1 MDNQRLL
8 VWAAFGLML
17 WFTYQA
23 WMQDYGPQPAARPD
37 VPTAAAPTDEAPPPD
52 DLPDL
57 IDPALDTPQA
67 DRGPALDAPQDATNE
82 ATPVGGDIIRVR
94 TDVLDVE
101 INTRGGTLQQA
112 HLLKYPVAKNRP
124 NELVQLLGRERGNLG
139 LIQTGLRS
147 SGDGA
152 EPNHLADFR
161 STVQNYELSGND
173 ELTVS
178 LDWADESGISVTKEY
193 RFARGS
199 YIIPVRQTVIN
210 ESDTEWRGAEYAQI
224 QRHSAPQGRSMF
236 DVDSYSFQ
244 GPIIYDGERSSKLD
258 RDDLLSDGPYTV
270 NTAAGWVAMIQHH
283 FLSGIV
289 PAAAGD
295 KRLSV
300 AVRDN
305 VAVASVIGAAQVV
318 PPGQSETFETTLFV
332 GPKLQSQLEDVAPTL
347 KLTVDYGWLTIVSD
361 PLFWLLSKVH
371 SVVGNWGLAIIIVT
385 ILIKLV
391 FYKLTETSGR
401 SMAKMREIQPRM
413 KALQER
419 YKDDRQQLSQAMMDL
434 YKREKVN
441 PAAGCLPILIQMP
454 FFLAFYWVLLES
466 VEMRQA
472 PFALWITDLS
482 SRDPYFILPLI
493 MGAAMFLQ
501 QKLNPAPAD
510 PVQAKVM
517 QIMPIVFT
525 GFFAFFPSGLV
536 LYWVTN
542 TILSIAQQWHINKV
556 VHEETTRRKSSKKEL
571 RKKDGGKKD
580 ANKKGN
586 ATKADEKNAKDDDA

>member
-23 WMQDYGPQPAARPD
+23 WIQDYGPKPAP
-37 VPTAAAPTDEAPPPD
+37 VVQGEAVQQADIPD
-52 DLPDL
+52 DAEGELPDL
-57 IDPALDTPQA
+57 AE
-67 DRGPALDAPQDATNE
+67 APTE
-82 ATPVGGDIIRVR
+82 APSLEAAAEPESEAVTADIIRVR
-94 TDVLDVE
+94 TDVLDLE
-101 INTRGGTLQQA
+101 ISTQGGTIRRAILR
-112 HLLKYPVAKNRP
+112 KYPVAKDRP
-124 NELVQLLGRERGNLG
+124 DQLVELLSPERANLG
-139 LIQTGLRS
+139 LLQNGLRAK
-147 SGDGA
+147 DRA
-152 EPNHLADFR
+152 EPNHLANFQAAQTEYSLGD
-161 STVQNYELSGND
+161 TD
-173 ELTVS
+173 ELVIPLTWSDGLGVS
-178 LDWADESGISVTKEY
+178 VRKTFRLT
-193 RFARGS
+193 RGS
-199 YIIPVRQTVIN
+199 YRIDLSQAVVN
-210 ESDTEWRGAEYAQI
+210 ESDAAWEGADYAQI
-224 QRHSAPQGRSMF
+224 RRRSHEPERSMF
-236 DVDSYSFQ
+236 DVDTYSFD
-244 GPIIYDGERSSKLD
+244 GPVFFDGEKSEKLD
-258 RDDLLSDGPYTV
+258 RDDLLSDGPLTQ
-270 NTAAGWVAMIQHH
+270 TATDGWIASIQHH
-283 FLSGIV
+283 FLSAIE
-289 PAAAGD
+289 PAAGQRYTYRASVQND
-295 KRLSV
+295 V
-300 AVRDN
+300 AV
-305 VAVASVIGAAQVV
+305 SSLIGGTQVV
-318 PPGQSETFETTLFV
+318 APGITHTFETTLFV
-332 GPKLQSQLEDVAPTL
+332 GPKLQDQLEEISPKL
-347 KLTVDYGWLTIVSD
+347 KLTVDYGWLTILSQ

-371 SVVGNWGLAIIIVT
+371 DFVRNWGVSIILVT
-385 ILIKLV
+385 ILIKLA

-419 YKDDRQQLSQAMMDL
+419 YKDDRQQLSQAMMEL

-493 MGAAMFLQ
+493 MGVAMFFQ

-542 TILSIAQQWHINKV
+542 TLLSIAQQWRINKV
-556 VHEETTRRKSSKKEL
+556 VHQEAQASKGV
-571 RKKDGGKKD
+571 KKKKND
-580 ANKKGN
+580 S
-586 ATKADEKNAKDDDA
+586 